1 MGASSLTP
9 RTGRSPNLAAG
20 IALRFGAIVATLAVQ
35 AVLLFGGAGT
45 LHWPWAWVYFAVS
58 LAVFLINGALMLRIS
73 PETIAERGRPRE
85 MRGWDKVVAGIGG
98 VAMYAVLPLV
108 AGLDMRFGWTP
119 ALSVA
124 WHVAGAA
131 ALAAGY
137 GLTAWAM
144 DSNAYFSMVVRIQS
158 ERGHT
163 VCRSGPYQFVRHPG
177 YVGYT
182 LQALGMPFLLGS
194 LWALLPALVMAIA
207 MVIRTRLED
216 RMLQAE
222 LPGYREYSQEVR
234 YRLAPGI
241 W

>member
-1 MGASSLTP
+1 M
-9 RTGRSPNLAAG
+9 
-20 IALRFGAIVATLAVQ
+20 
-35 AVLLFGGAGT
+35 LLFGGAGT
-45 LHWPWAWVYFAVS
+45 LHWPGAWVYFAVS
-58 LAVFLINGALMLRIS
+58 LAVFLTHGALTLRIS

-144 DSNAYFSMVVRIQS
+144 DSNVYFSTVVRIQS

-182 LQALGMPFLLGS
+182 LQALGMPS
-194 LWALLPALVMAIA
+194 WAGIFCGPSCLP
-207 MVIRTRLED
+207 
-216 RMLQAE
+216 
-222 LPGYREYSQEVR
+222 S
-234 YRLAPGI
+234 
-241 W
+241 